1 MIVTDESR
9 RRSPLSTNCCQSK
22 RGQAVSSRDRIRRQQ
37 ILREAEGY
45 LDLALM
51 FNEAWMLEPER
62 RQALAA
68 RSLATLDRL
77 SSEAAEEAEAL
88 FLRGQA
94 LRTMEKYR
102 EALDPLQLAV
112 QLDPKNVDIYLTLA
126 WCYKRTGQLKK
137 AIESLEEALGV
148 EPTAAILHYNLACYW
163 SLAKNKRK
171 SIQFLS
177 RALKLDENY
186 RHLVDTEPDFDS
198 IRDDPRFRALTVVI
212 V

>member
-1 MIVTDESR
+1 MD
-9 RRSPLSTNCCQSK
+9 
-22 RGQAVSSRDRIRRQQ
+22 VSSRDRIRHQQ

-45 LDLALM
+45 LDLAMM
-51 FNEAWMLEPER
+51 FSEAWMLEPER
-62 RQALAA
+62 RHGLAA

-77 SSEAAEEAEAL
+77 SGEAADEAEAL

-94 LRTMEKYR
+94 LRTMDRFR
-102 EALDPLQLAV
+102 EALAPLQLAV
-112 QLDPKNVDIYLTLA
+112 QLDPKNVDIYLALA

-148 EPTAAILHYNLACYW
+148 EPAAAILHYNLACYW

-171 SIQFLS
+171 SIQYLS
-177 RALKLDENY
+177 QALKLDDNY
-186 RHLVDTEPDFDS
+186 RHLIDTEPDFDP
-198 IRDDPRFRALTVVI
+198 IRDDPRFRALATVI

>member
-1 MIVTDESR
+1 MD
-9 RRSPLSTNCCQSK
+9 
-22 RGQAVSSRDRIRRQQ
+22 VSSRDRIRHQQ

-45 LDLALM
+45 LDLAMM
-51 FNEAWMLEPER
+51 FSEAWTLEPQR
-62 RQALAA
+62 RHALAA

-77 SSEAAEEAEAL
+77 SGDSADEAEAL

-94 LRTMEKYR
+94 LRTMDRFR
-102 EALDPLQLAV
+102 EALVPLQLAV
-112 QLDPKNVDIYLTLA
+112 QLDPKNVDVYLALA

-137 AIESLEEALGV
+137 AIESLQEALGI
-148 EPTAAILHYNLACYW
+148 EPAAAILHYNLACYW

-177 RALKLDENY
+177 QALKLDDNY
-186 RHLVDTEPDFDS
+186 RHLIDTEPDFDP
-198 IRDDPRFRALTVVI
+198 IRDDPRFRALATVI